1 MGLCYVLSCWLLR
14 APKRQGGQEEEKCC
28 LLCPCLAFP
37 TQEREGFES
46 NTEKES
52 WANTGTIKQ
61 VEEMV
66 AFWRFNECSK
76 KQNLLVGDVTK
87 NRTQRLPA
95 FSADPGGCGDV
106 TAATVAIFHGNNV
119 RHQHNIQR
127 PFHSPD
133 PPTSLLHALPEP
145 LCTLH
150 LVPGSHHPLTPNNL
164 RPFCS
169 FPWRPSFSVP
179 LS

>member
-66 AFWRFNECSK
+66 VFWCFNECSK

-119 RHQHNIQR
+119 RHQHNIQH
-127 PFHSPD
+127 PFRSPD
-133 PPTSLLHALPEP
+133 PPTSLLHDLPQP

-150 LVPGSHHPLTPNNL
+150 LVLGSHHPLTPNNL

-169 FPWRPSFSVP
+169 FPWRPSLSVP